1 VHTGVHYPGDVA
13 IGSIVGAG
21 TAAIVAA
28 ASDGISRSRRRERT

>member
-28 ASDGISRSRRRERT
+28 VVDGRSRAWHRE